1 MACAACLVAA
11 TTLPTVEKAAPDLAK
26 TAGVNLAVDFSRLA
40 AFDAIP
46 FLLAGDLSGLA
57 STSAI
62 QPYIDAL
69 GGDIDAFAGLDS
81 SSAIATF
88 FGTDGVFNSGGVD
101 ALLPDGTPGYAALS
115 ALPVFI
121 GSEGLLTSDAGV
133 DALADYDAL
142 SALPVFVGSEGLL
155 TTGNVDALADYAAL
169 SAIPVFIGED
179 GLLTSDAGLDALG
192 GYDALSA
199 VRTFVGTDGVFG
211 TGGLAAL
218 EPNEDTG
225 QPGYAA
231 LSAIPAYLEIPPQAP
246 EEPAPEEPA
255 AEGAAAE
262 LTSTLSTT
270 SPPSLGPGPVGSF
283 VNTVTSALPGG
294 GTGTGTGTLS
304 PPSSGLVGS
313 NNPLSSVTQRAAAA
327 LPNPFTPPAPQ
338 AVPQVVDQGSNP
350 ETTPDNSGQGSRNII
365 RDSLKF
371 TPESNDSRILFP
383 SGGPGVN
390 NGIRGWG
397 EGLDR
402 VKSALGIN
410 GPDDSGSGE

>member
-1 MACAACLVAA
+1 M
-11 TTLPTVEKAAPDLAK
+11 
-26 TAGVNLAVDFSRLA
+26 
-40 AFDAIP
+40 
-46 FLLAGDLSGLA
+46 
-57 STSAI
+57 
-62 QPYIDAL
+62 
-69 GGDIDAFAGLDS
+69 
-81 SSAIATF
+81 
-88 FGTDGVFNSGGVD
+88 
-101 ALLPDGTPGYAALS
+101 
-115 ALPVFI
+115 
-121 GSEGLLTSDAGV
+121 
-133 DALADYDAL
+133 
-142 SALPVFVGSEGLL
+142 
-155 TTGNVDALADYAAL
+155 
-169 SAIPVFIGED
+169 
-179 GLLTSDAGLDALG
+179 
-192 GYDALSA
+192 
-199 VRTFVGTDGVFG
+199 
-211 TGGLAAL
+211 
-218 EPNEDTG
+218 
-225 QPGYAA
+225 
-231 LSAIPAYLEIPPQAP
+231 
-246 EEPAPEEPA
+246 
-255 AEGAAAE
+255 
-262 LTSTLSTT
+262 TSTLSTT
-270 SPPSLGPGPVGSF
+270 SPPSTGPGPVGSF

-383 SGGPGVN
+383 SGGPGIN